1 METRGWKSQLHPGS
15 RQRVTSIL
23 IDTLKKHIP
32 ISSREGLN
40 ELEKIAQKYEEWV
53 FTHATSQCDYI
64 WTISRKM
71 CTIKD
76 PSRDMANYIT
86 LNQVGTT
93 NEME

>member
-15 RQRVTSIL
+15 RQRVTSIF
-23 IDTLKKHIP
+23 
-32 ISSREGLN
+32 REGLN